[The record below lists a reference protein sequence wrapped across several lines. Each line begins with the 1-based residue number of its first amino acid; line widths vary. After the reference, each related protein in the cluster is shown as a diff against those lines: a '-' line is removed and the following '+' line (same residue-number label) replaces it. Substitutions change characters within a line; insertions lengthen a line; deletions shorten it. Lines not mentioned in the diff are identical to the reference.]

1 MNKIIFISFLI
12 FLCAISFAQDT
23 SLKPTKNST
32 KSISYFRT
40 VEYFDQTDS
49 TKNYGI
55 VYRPNAPAKC
65 LLILLPGFGES
76 PPLAEMETNIPIV
89 AAQKG
94 MLTVLL
100 SNNEGNLS
108 FQIDAN
114 AMHYLDSMI
123 PILLNKYNIPN
134 DNYYLGGF
142 SLGGSSVVKYVQ
154 HCNVY
159 DIKPKPKAVFAI
171 DPPLDFNRLYH
182 VYERWLNDTSTY
194 YMNKLQYKLF
204 IDKMQTYFRGD
215 VSNAY
220 QNYLKLSPYCYED
233 KNNVGARLFEKMPV
247 SIYCEPDFNWAI
259 SEKHWNAYDL
269 NVLDNV
275 SFINE
280 LQKAGNKNAKLILTE
295 NKGKRKLLNQKHP
308 HSWSIAEANEVVNW
322 LLKY

>member
-1 MNKIIFISFLI
+1 MNKLIYILLLI
-12 FLCAISFAQDT
+12 FSVANTFAQN
-23 SLKPTKNST
+23 SALKPTKNPT
-32 KSISYFRT
+32 KSLSYFRT
-40 VEYFDQTDS
+40 VDHYDLVDS
-49 TKNYGI
+49 TSNYGI
-55 VYRPNAPAKC
+55 VYHPNGPAKS
-65 LLILLPGFGES
+65 LLILLTAFGES
-76 PPLAEMETNIPIV
+76 PPLAEMETNIPEI

-134 DNYYLGGF
+134 STYYIGGF

-154 HCNVY
+154 HCTIY

-182 VYERWLNDTSTY
+182 VYERWMSDTSLLFR
-194 YMNKLQYKLF
+194 NKKQYQLF
-204 IDKMQTYFRGD
+204 IDKMETYFRGD
-215 VSNAY
+215 VSTAY

-233 KNNVGARLFEKMPV
+233 NNNVGARLFDKMPI

-259 SEKHWNAYDL
+259 TEKHWNAYDL
-269 NVLDNV
+269 NALDNV

-280 LQKAGNKNAKLILTE
+280 LQKLGNKNSQLILTQ
-295 NKGKRKLLNQKHP
+295 NKGKRKILNQKNP
-308 HSWSIAEANEVVNW
+308 HSWSIADANEIVNW